1 MNQFIGYSFFSGPD
15 CLSSAPSQVDNI
27 TQVELANAVFDHF
40 NVTRDTSIPIS
51 TDIPS
56 QWTYD
61 TVLDAGFENNLD
73 AGNVDFLV
81 SQITSIKIKRRV
93 KGAFNW
99 LTLDEIP
106 INDLSDLAFIF
117 TDRLNANNV
126 QYEYA
131 LVPTIEGAEG
141 NYIITEVLSKFNG
154 VFIGDAEQSF
164 KFLYE
169 VENQFTQNQQI
180 GVFTPLGKSYP
191 IIVANGQQNY
201 KTGSFSAMV
210 LNDSYDTTKTID
222 TLEIAQKMQT
232 LLAYLTNKKAK
243 VLKDWNGN
251 EWLIIVTGNPQVS
264 YASGSGLGIP
274 IVQIG
279 WTEIGNSNNQQDLY
293 NSGIIDEVG

>member
-27 TQVELANAVFDHF
+27 TTVELTNAIFDHF
-40 NVTRDTSIPIS
+40 NVTRDTTIPVS
-51 TDIPS
+51 TTIPD

-61 TVLDAGFENNLD
+61 TILDANFEGNID

-93 KGAFNW
+93 KGTFNW
-99 LTLDEIP
+99 LTLETIP
-106 INDLSDLAFIF
+106 INDLSDLTFIF
-117 TDRLNANNV
+117 TDRLNKYGIE
-126 QYEYA
+126 YEYA

-141 NYIITEVLSKFNG
+141 NYIITEILSKFNG

-164 KFLYE
+164 RFLYE
-169 VENQFTQNQQI
+169 VDNQFTQNQQI

-201 KTGSFSAMV
+201 KSGSFSGMI
-210 LNDSYDTTKTID
+210 LNDSYDETKTID
-222 TLEIAQKMQT
+222 TVATATKMEAILQ
-232 LLAYLTNKKAK
+232 YLTNKKAK

-251 EWLIIVTGNPQVS
+251 EWLIIITGTPQVS
-264 YASGSGLGIP
+264 YASGSGIGIP
-274 IVQIG
+274 IVQFG
-279 WTEIGNSNNQQDLY
+279 WTEIGDANNQQDLY
-293 NSGIIDEVG
+293 NFGIINEVG

>member
-27 TQVELANAVFDHF
+27 TTVELTNAIFDHF
-40 NVTRDTSIPIS
+40 NVTRDTTIPVS
-51 TDIPS
+51 TTIPD

-61 TVLDAGFENNLD
+61 TILDANFEGNID

-93 KGAFNW
+93 KGTFNW
-99 LTLDEIP
+99 LTLETIP
-106 INDLSDLAFIF
+106 INDLSDLTFIF
-117 TDRLNANNV
+117 TDRLNKYGIE
-126 QYEYA
+126 YEYA

-141 NYIITEVLSKFNG
+141 NYIITEILSKFNG

-164 KFLYE
+164 RFLYE
-169 VENQFTQNQQI
+169 VDNQFTQNQQI

-201 KTGSFSAMV
+201 KSGSFSGMI
-210 LNDSYDTTKTID
+210 LNDSYDEAKTID
-222 TLEIAQKMQT
+222 TVATATKMEAILQ
-232 LLAYLTNKKAK
+232 YLTNKKAK

-251 EWLIIVTGNPQVS
+251 EWLIIITGTPQIS
-264 YASGSGLGIP
+264 YASGSGIGIP
-274 IVQIG
+274 IVQFG
-279 WTEIGNSNNQQDLY
+279 WTEIGDASNQQDLY
-293 NSGIIDEVG
+293 NSGIINEVG